1 MYNIYIYTLY
11 IYINIYIYIYISMV
25 YTMYVCMY
33 IYIYVILYP
42 WYTLYIYTYI
52 HIYYGDPARIY
63 GFETGMVHSAAGCHR
78 FSADAARSNGT
89 DAAAGGDAAGV
100 V

>member
-1 MYNIYIYTLY
+1 
-11 IYINIYIYIYISMV
+11 MV
-25 YTMYVCMY
+25 YNMYVCMY
-33 IYIYVILYP
+33 IYICYIVSMI
-42 WYTLYIYTYI
+42 YTIHIYIYTYI